1 MRLAPLAASVVLVLA
16 LGACSGS
23 TDPEDRP
30 ASGEDTEAR
39 SQILQPGQPGEPN
52 QTLDPDTTLDSP
64 EWNDA
69 DAMFMQMM
77 VPHHAQALEMAELAA
92 TRARDGSVAS
102 LARRIQ
108 GAQGPEI
115 RSMASWLAARGLE
128 VPTSMQETH
137 GDHGGAS
144 MMGMLTD
151 AQMEELAA
159 ARGPEFDQL
168 FLAGMIQHHQGAV
181 DMAGTQLEEGSDLLA
196 LELAADIATGQLAE
210 IRRMEELGEQL

>member
-1 MRLAPLAASVVLVLA
+1 MRLAPLAASAVLVLA

-30 ASGEDTEAR
+30 APGEDTGAR

-69 DAMFMQMM
+69 DARFMQMM
-77 VPHHAQALEMAELAA
+77 VPHHVQALAMAELAA
-92 TRARDGSVAS
+92 TRARDESVAS

-115 RSMASWLAARGLE
+115 RSMASWLAARGLD
-128 VPTSMQETH
+128 VPASMQEAH

-144 MMGMLTD
+144 RMGRLTD

-159 ARGPEFDQL
+159 ARGTEFDRL

-210 IRRMEELGEQL
+210 IRRMEDLGEQL

>member
-23 TDPEDRP
+23 TDPEDP
-30 ASGEDTEAR
+30 SASGEDTEAR

-77 VPHHAQALEMAELAA
+77 VPHHVQALEMAELAA
-92 TRARDGSVAS
+92 TRARDESVAS

-115 RSMASWLAARGLE
+115 RSMASWLAARGLD
-128 VPTSMQETH
+128 VPASMQEAH
-137 GDHGGAS
+137 GDHGGVS

-159 ARGPEFDQL
+159 ARGPEFDRL

>member
-1 MRLAPLAASVVLVLA
+1 MRLTPLAASAVLVLA

-23 TDPEDRP
+23 TDREDRP
-30 ASGEDTEAR
+30 AAGGDAEAR

-52 QTLDPDTTLDSP
+52 ETLDPDTTLDSP

-77 VPHHAQALEMAELAA
+77 VPHHAQALEMAQLAA
-92 TRARDGSVAS
+92 TRAGDESVAS

-128 VPTSMQETH
+128 VPTSMQGLH

-159 ARGPEFDQL
+159 ARGAEFDRL
-168 FLAGMIQHHQGAV
+168 FLAGMIPPHPGAV
-181 DMAGTQLEEGSDLLA
+181 DRAGAAPAVGSDRPALA
-196 LELAADIATGQLAE
+196 PAADVSTGQLAE
-210 IRRMEELGEQL
+210 IRRMEDLREQL